1 MEQLKEKT
9 LEQLKVIAYNNIV
22 AIRNYQAGLEAV
34 ENEIASRPLEVPPPV
49 KTPEEETPL
58 PKK

>member
-1 MEQLKEKT
+1 MKQLKEKT

-34 ENEIASRPLEVPPPV
+34 ENEIASRPLEVPPV